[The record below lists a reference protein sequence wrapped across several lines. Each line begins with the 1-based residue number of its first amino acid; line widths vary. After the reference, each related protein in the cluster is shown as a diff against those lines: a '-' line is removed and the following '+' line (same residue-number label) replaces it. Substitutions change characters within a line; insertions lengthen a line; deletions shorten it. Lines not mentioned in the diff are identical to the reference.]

1 MKLRWTRAALATD
14 ETLRSSPAAASLL
27 TALTESR
34 RRDSVNAVVVLLISH
49 VPTVDPD
56 EVVGFWACRDAGPCG
71 PCAVPRSPR
80 PMHPVRRR
88 SGRQRLGD
96 GQSVGLDLTDV
107 VIGAVQRVP
116 QFLLPG
122 DTHRVQ
128 PSVLCRRRERQ
139 FSALPGA
146 GRRCPGA
153 DAR

>member
-80 PMHPVRRR
+80 PMHPARRR
-88 SGRQRLGD
+88 SGRQRLG
-96 GQSVGLDLTDV
+96 VGRASAWTS
-107 VIGAVQRVP
+107 P
-116 QFLLPG
+116 TSLLVRFNVSRSSCSQE
-122 DTHRVQ
+122 T
-128 PSVLCRRRERQ
+128 
-139 FSALPGA
+139 
-146 GRRCPGA
+146 
-153 DAR
+153 